1 MYLYLQEC
9 NEIISVLPYTEISA
23 SSHKNSKR
31 RKSCMPDMGGL
42 DSSKGWCPRK
52 QNGKEYI
59 FNLNRCFGA
68 EEVHKNLSIYSH
80 LRSWVASIRSWSSNH
95 DHRSYHSRTG
105 RQKTL
110 RHIIHNVLLEW
121 HIKLAFLQRCKSF
134 GIQGKTNNIHLPKIH
149 LLQCNAT
156 RKW

>member
-1 MYLYLQEC
+1 MYFYLQEC

-52 QNGKEYI
+52 QNGKEYS
-59 FNLNRCFGA
+59 FNVNKFHDILERRKYI
-68 EEVHKNLSIYSH
+68 KNLSIYSH

-110 RHIIHNVLLEW
+110 RHIIHNVLFKW
-121 HIKLAFLQRCKSF
+121 HIKLAFLQRCQSS
-134 GIQGKTNNIHLPKIH
+134 GI
-149 LLQCNAT
+149 
-156 RKW
+156 

>member
-1 MYLYLQEC
+1 MYFYLQEC
-9 NEIISVLPYTEISA
+9 NEIISVLPYTDISA

-52 QNGKEYI
+52 QNGKEYS
-59 FNLNRCFGA
+59 FNVTRFNDVGA
-68 EEVHKNLSIYSH
+68 EKVHKKPLIYYH

-110 RHIIHNVLLEW
+110 RHIIHNVLFKW
-121 HIKLAFLQRCKSF
+121 HIKLAFLQRCQSS
-134 GIQGKTNNIHLPKIH
+134 GI
-149 LLQCNAT
+149 
-156 RKW
+156 